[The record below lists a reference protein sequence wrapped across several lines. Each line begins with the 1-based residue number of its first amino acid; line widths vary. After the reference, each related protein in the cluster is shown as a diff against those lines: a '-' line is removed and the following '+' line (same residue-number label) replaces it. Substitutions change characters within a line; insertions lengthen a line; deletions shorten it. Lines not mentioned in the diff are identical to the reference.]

1 MGRIDQCGA
10 VPRDLVRAG
19 SYNAMRALNGSVVC
33 AAWRTRQFNKMFP
46 SVENELA
53 QLRTIRNAH
62 FAAALPLM
70 RKGYSYKLDSLALA
84 VLDRSLALL
93 RGFCDLVEGRNM
105 IAAAPLLRCQLDNG
119 LRFFASTLVDDPHA
133 FAGDIAN
140 GIPVYR
146 MKDEHGNFMLDDYLK
161 KRLTVE
167 VPWVRALYDQASGY
181 VHLSEQHIINTIGIP
196 DEDGWTEIGIT
207 GCDGRVWTEQRYI
220 EAIEAFDASTRLV
233 LELVKMWSQVRR
245 EPRVPVEGD
254 QS

>member
-1 MGRIDQCGA
+1 VTTAI
-10 VPRDLVRAG
+10 
-19 SYNAMRALNGSVVC
+19 
-33 AAWRTRQFNKMFP
+33 
-46 SVENELA
+46 ENNLT
-53 QLRTIRNAH
+53 QLRTMRDVH
-62 FAAALPLM
+62 FAVALPLM
-70 RKGYSYKLDSLALA
+70 GTGYEYKLDILALA

-133 FAGDIAN
+133 LAGDIAKGTPVHKMKARN
-140 GIPVYR
+140 G
-146 MKDEHGNFMLDDYLK
+146 HFMRDDYLK
-161 KRLTVE
+161 KQLTIE

-181 VHLSEQHIINTIGIP
+181 VHLSEQHIINTMGIP
-196 DEDGWTEIGIT
+196 DEAGETVIGIT
-207 GCDGRVWTEQRYI
+207 GYDGRVWTEQRYI